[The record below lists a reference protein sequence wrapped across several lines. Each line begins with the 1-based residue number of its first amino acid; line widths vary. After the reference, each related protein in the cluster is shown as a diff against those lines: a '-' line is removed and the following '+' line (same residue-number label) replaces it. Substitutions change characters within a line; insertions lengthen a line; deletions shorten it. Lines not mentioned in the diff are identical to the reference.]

1 MAFRN
6 VYIQNDV
13 KLKIKNEQLVVM
25 KDTNEYTIPLEDIN
39 SICIES
45 QRTSV
50 TTYMLKKC
58 IEHDIVLYVCD
69 EKHLPTGILIGT
81 NNYSRQLKNIK
92 MQFEM
97 SKPLN
102 KRMWQDIVKR
112 KIENQAR
119 CLLELG
125 KEHESKI
132 LMDMVLGVNS
142 GDTNNVE
149 ARAAAYYFR
158 FLFDEPLNRKI
169 DCIENAALNYGY
181 AIVRGIIAR
190 TLIMYGFE
198 PALGIF
204 HHNQLNNF
212 NLADDIIE
220 CFRPLVDL
228 YVAGNIDLTKKYLE
242 TQDKQILYNI
252 VNCLVLIDGKKFNV
266 QGAVEYMIKSLSTSM
281 NKNENLI
288 VLPELIGI
296 QEYCY
301 A

>member
-1 MAFRN
+1 MN
-6 VYIQNDV
+6 
-13 KLKIKNEQLVVM
+13 
-25 KDTNEYTIPLEDIN
+25 T
-39 SICIES
+39 

-132 LMDMVLGVNS
+132 LMEMVLGVNS

-228 YVAGNIDLTKKYLE
+228 YVASNIDLTKKYLE
-242 TQDKQILYNI
+242 TQDKLILYNI